1 MEFTSA
7 RPDIVQAINQR
18 WLLKFWNDTRDG
30 RTLPVWQQLDG
41 RELAAMAENLS
52 FTDVVRGN
60 GEQRYLIRYHG
71 KRIGEAYGSDCHG
84 RHLDEIIP
92 ESYRD
97 AALATYHQV
106 VDGRRPVYTSFNT
119 VDRAGRVVH
128 FERLLLPFGSDGKS
142 VDRILASLE
151 TVCPDGAF
159 DNRNLMVARRTPSSF
174 SVCAVIDPMA
184 G

>member
-1 MEFTSA
+1 MEFQSA

-18 WLLKFWNDTRDG
+18 WLLKFWNGTRG
-30 RTLPVWQQLDG
+30 ERPLPVWQTLDG
-41 RELAAMAENLS
+41 RELSAMAENLS
-52 FTDVVRGN
+52 FTDVIRRN
-60 GEQRYLIRYHG
+60 GGQRYLIRYHG

-84 RHLDEIIP
+84 RYLDEILP

-106 VDGRRPVYTSFNT
+106 VAGRYPVYTSFNT
-119 VDRAGRVVH
+119 VDRSGRMVH
-128 FERLLLPFGSDGKS
+128 FERLLLPFGKDGET

-151 TVCPDGAF
+151 MVCPDGAF

-174 SVCAVIDPMA
+174 AVCAVIDRMA
-184 G
+184 D